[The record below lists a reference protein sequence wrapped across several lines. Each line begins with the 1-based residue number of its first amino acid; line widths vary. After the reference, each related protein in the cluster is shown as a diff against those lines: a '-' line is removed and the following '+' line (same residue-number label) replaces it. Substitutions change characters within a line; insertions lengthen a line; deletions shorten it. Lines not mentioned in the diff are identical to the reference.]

1 MTGTD
6 RKLAE
11 EILLKRCKENMVFL
25 TCNERCTIV
34 DSMDEYFTE
43 HLKSFA
49 PTDEEI
55 IRDFLKFAEP
65 IYWGENEYASYDAI
79 IPLYMREKLTGKSEG
94 RQKVEL
100 RQPSNCAN
108 YAGAVAC
115 ALCPCDNWKQKGAP
129 VDEAKT
135 TNPEPVKTET
145 DKLFWEIVKLGVE
158 RQTTYELQYMDYP
171 ENIWTTP
178 IKLTIERAEAFY
190 PDYSLK
196 TIKFHFA
203 ECDIIMNL

>member
-1 MTGTD
+1 MTDT

-11 EILLKRCKENMVFL
+11 EILQKHICISNGFIPIFD
-25 TCNERCTIV
+25 ERIFPA
-34 DSMDEYFTE
+34 MEEYAQQ
-43 HLKSFA
+43 HLKSLA

-55 IRDFLKFAEP
+55 KEAANESYYSADKYRGFLDGAE
-65 IYWGENEYASYDAI
+65 W
-79 IPLYMREKLTGKSEG
+79 MREKLTGKSE
-94 RQKVEL
+94 E
-100 RQPSNCAN
+100 
-108 YAGAVAC
+108 
-115 ALCPCDNWKQKGAP
+115 KQKGAP
-129 VDEAKT
+129 FDEAKT

-171 ENIWTTP
+171 KNIWTTP